1 MKDRLLT
8 LIPKKKGEMMLFKRR
23 ITEVKKNSVDI
34 NRAGEI
40 AEKLQ
45 VFFRDNKIEPI
56 DAMASMMILT
66 EFIKRQ
72 LNILPEDYN
81 KIVEMLG
88 KVK

>member
-1 MKDRLLT
+1 M
-8 LIPKKKGEMMLFKRR
+8 
-23 ITEVKKNSVDI
+23 KKNSVDI